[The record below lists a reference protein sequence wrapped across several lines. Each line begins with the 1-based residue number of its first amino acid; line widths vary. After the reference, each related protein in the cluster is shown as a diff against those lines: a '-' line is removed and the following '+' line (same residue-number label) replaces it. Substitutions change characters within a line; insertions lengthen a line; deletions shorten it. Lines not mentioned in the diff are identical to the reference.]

1 MPSPGWPAVPGSRSP
16 SAAVGPAWRPGVVI
30 GLLHFR
36 WIAAAG
42 LAGVVMARVGSA
54 VLDSVRHDGIGFF
67 RLVPPVRLTRRRAP
81 AGPAC
86 SRRAPGPH
94 PPPAAS
100 LPPVGAGPRHRRPP
114 APA

>member
-1 MPSPGWPAVPGSRSP
+1 MPSPGWPAVPGSGSP

-67 RLVPPVRLTRRRAP
+67 RLVTPVGLTRGRVVRVLT
-81 AGPAC
+81 
-86 SRRAPGPH
+86 RIR
-94 PPPAAS
+94 
-100 LPPVGAGPRHRRPP
+100 RHRGRIPRP
-114 APA
+114 A